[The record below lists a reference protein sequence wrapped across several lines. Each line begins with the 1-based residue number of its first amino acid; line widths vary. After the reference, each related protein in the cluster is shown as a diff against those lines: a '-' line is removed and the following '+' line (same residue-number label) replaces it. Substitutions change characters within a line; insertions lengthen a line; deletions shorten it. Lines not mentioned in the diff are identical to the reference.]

1 MWMCCCWASLS
12 VLTEGCC
19 HEGSQASVWRSTRRL
34 PPVCR
39 WHTVQVCCQ
48 TTGLYFLKDMFPGN
62 PSWTGIWLAG
72 PSDLQSPSGR
82 GALSGAE
89 FPCQLDTFFWRITSN
104 IYTSRFITT
113 TRFLNWHSQRAQLFY
128 TVLLF
133 CLQVCRY
140 LRFPN
145 SETLLSALYCLWWMS
160 CHLFL
165 KENTGF
171 SKANST
177 FRMIFWWRMM
187 EKAGGKD
194 FTSKPRRIW
203 RLLCHYSLQLGLER
217 WFPSFPRNKW

>member
-1 MWMCCCWASLS
+1 MIGLNLKYVCI
-12 VLTEGCC
+12 VL
-19 HEGSQASVWRSTRRL
+19 
-34 PPVCR
+34 
-39 WHTVQVCCQ
+39 
-48 TTGLYFLKDMFPGN
+48 
-62 PSWTGIWLAG
+62 TGIWLAG

-171 SKANST
+171 SKAEFNVQND
-177 FRMIFWWRMM
+177 FLM
-187 EKAGGKD
+187 ENDGESRGQRFYLKAKKD
-194 FTSKPRRIW
+194 LKASV
-203 RLLCHYSLQLGLER
+203 SL
-217 WFPSFPRNKW
+217 